1 MTETMITRTLL
12 TRTGVLLLATALLAA
27 ASRSPLAAQQAPATL
42 TLPEALSLARR
53 HNPAYRVV
61 ANDEGVAD
69 WSVAESYAAFLPSVS
84 VSSDLSYQLAGTP
97 RIGGLSGE
105 DLGLSR
111 TPAQYFSSYGINVGL
126 TLSGATFFEVA
137 RAKALSRAAAARVSA
152 EGFTLDAN
160 ITRQYVTA
168 LRARD
173 LVTLRRQEL
182 AAAQEAWRLAD
193 ARVSAGS
200 APRLDVTQAE
210 VARGR
215 AEVAV
220 LLSENDARAQRLAL
234 LQALGVELDREVEL
248 TTELVVSEPTFQLE
262 SLLDWAL
269 RAHPATVAAR
279 ANESAGRA
287 TARAARTQYLPRLSI
302 GGGWSGFTRRLG
314 DEKYVLQQA
323 QNRAASQV
331 SGCEYE
337 NALNQRLTSPL
348 PGYVVQD
355 CARFAYSEAIGRQ
368 ALAANDVFPFHFSQQ
383 PPSFGVSVS
392 LPLFDGLTRERQLQQ
407 ATADADD
414 AAQQRRAEELNRR
427 ALVINAYHNLVTA
440 YRSVGLEERNAVAAA
455 EQLSLATERYRLN
468 AGSIL
473 ELQQAQSVRAQAEQ
487 ARLAAT
493 YGFHE
498 NLASLEAAV
507 GRPLR

>member
-1 MTETMITRTLL
+1 MNQAMIAPMKLL
-12 TRTGVLLLATALLAA
+12 RAAVLLQATSLLAFA
-27 ASRSPLAAQQAPATL
+27 PFSTLAAQQAPATL

-53 HNPAYRVV
+53 HNPAYRAI

-69 WSVAESYAAFLPSVS
+69 WSVAEAYASFLPSVS

-126 TLSGATFFEVA
+126 TLSGATFFELA
-137 RAKALSRAAAARVSA
+137 RAKALSRAASARFSA
-152 EGFTLDAN
+152 EGFALDASV
-160 ITRQYVTA
+160 TRQYVAA

-173 LVTLRRQEL
+173 VVALRRQEL

-210 VARGR
+210 VSRGR
-215 AEVAV
+215 AEVA
-220 LLSENDARAQRLAL
+220 LLQAENDARAERLAL
-234 LQALGVELDREVEL
+234 LQALGAELDRDVEL
-248 TTELVVSEPTFQLE
+248 TTELVVSEPSFALE
-262 SLLDWAL
+262 TLLEWAL

-279 ANESAGRA
+279 AGESAGRA
-287 TARAARTQYLPRLSI
+287 AARAARMQYLPRLSV
-302 GGGWSGFTRRLG
+302 GGGWNGFTRRLG
-314 DEKYVLQQA
+314 DENYVLQQA
-323 QNRAASQV
+323 RDRAGSRV
-331 SGCEYE
+331 ESCEFD
-337 NALNQRLTSPL
+337 NALNARLTSPL
-348 PGYVVQD
+348 PGYSVQD
-355 CARFAYSEAIGRQ
+355 CGRFAFTDAMGREA
-368 ALAANDVFPFHFSQQ
+368 LTANDAFPFQFSEQ
-383 PPSFGVSVS
+383 PPSFGLSIT

-407 ATADADD
+407 ARADADD
-414 AAQQRRAEELNRR
+414 ASYERRAEELNRR
-427 ALVINAYHNLVTA
+427 ALVINGYHDLLTA

-455 EQLSLATERYRLN
+455 EQLALATERYRLN

-487 ARLAAT
+487 ARLAAN
-493 YGFHE
+493 YAYHE
-498 NLASLEAAV
+498 GLASLEAAV